1 MKKTAFCEL
10 TQKEYPIKDLV
21 RADSIRYQI
30 KSLIKNDYPEW
41 SGDTGYINQE
51 ILNKYRNNYIQKLL
65 EEEKGELTALDK
77 EVLSSMKSEET
88 LSRDINA
95 EMSEKLSIGQQL
107 ADKVAD
113 FGGSWKFIIIFLVI
127 LGLWI
132 MVNSYLLLNKPFDPY
147 PYILMNLILS
157 CIAALQAP
165 VIMMSQNRQETKDR
179 LRSQNDY
186 QINLK
191 AEIEIRQ
198 LHEKIDHI
206 NIQYGQR
213 LFELQQIQI
222 DLMEQILNKK

>member
-1 MKKTAFCEL
+1 MN
-10 TQKEYPIKDLV
+10 DLV
-21 RADSIRYQI
+21 RADSIREQI
-30 KSLIKNDYPEW
+30 KSLIRNDYPHWTGE
-41 SGDTGYINQE
+41 TGYITQD
-51 ILNKYRNNYIQKLL
+51 ILNKYRNIYIQKLL
-65 EEEKGELTALDK
+65 EEEKGELTALDQ

-88 LSRDINA
+88 LAKDINA
-95 EMSEKLSIGQQL
+95 EMNEKLGIGQQM

-132 MVNSYLLLNKPFDPY
+132 MVNSYVLLSKPFDPY
-147 PYILMNLILS
+147 PFILMNLILS

-198 LHEKIDHI
+198 LHEKIDHQMAHQWRAAHMRDRPPPSLKLQSATDHRGSWGLTH
-206 NIQYGQR
+206 QY
-213 LFELQQIQI
+213 
-222 DLMEQILNKK
+222 